1 MTTISRLALVGQAV
15 GIVLIPTQVLAQDAP
30 PPTRSTFWGFV
41 ALGIGGASDSTFYA
55 AGVGAAWQ
63 RRNLVLMG
71 RIASVGPEKENRM
84 EDLGLLA
91 GVGTQRGRFH
101 YLAAAGL
108 GVARNRQDSTALAL
122 PIEAQATWRFSG
134 FAGIGLRGF
143 LSLNKVSSFGGLTIM
158 AEVGRLR

>member
-1 MTTISRLALVGQAV
+1 MSLRRLALVGLAA
-15 GIVLIPTQVLAQDAP
+15 GIVLIPTRVLAQDSP
-30 PPTRSTFWGFV
+30 PPPRSTFWGFV
-41 ALGIGGASDSTFYA
+41 ALGIGGARDSTFYA

-63 RRNLVLMG
+63 RRSLVLMG

>member
-1 MTTISRLALVGQAV
+1 VKRSVQGMVALLV
-15 GIVLIPTQVLAQDAP
+15 ILCIPRGATAQENPAP
-30 PPTRSTFWGFV
+30 ARATFWGFV
-41 ALGIGGASDSTFYA
+41 ALGVGAVRDSSFYA

-63 RRNLVLMG
+63 RRKLILMS

-91 GVGTQRGRFH
+91 GIGTQRGHFH

-108 GVARNRQDSTALAL
+108 GVARTRQDSTALAL
-122 PIEAQATWRFSG
+122 PIEAHAMWRFSRV
-134 FAGIGLRGF
+134 AGIGLRGF
-143 LSLNKVSSFGGLTIM
+143 LSINKLSTFGGLTVM

>member
-1 MTTISRLALVGQAV
+1 VRRFIRLIVVPLLIVGLPARVSAQAN
-15 GIVLIPTQVLAQDAP
+15 PQ
-30 PPTRSTFWGFV
+30 PTRSTVWGFV
-41 ALGIGGASDSTFYA
+41 ALGIGGAYDSTFYA

-63 RRNLVLMG
+63 RHKLVLMG

-91 GVGTQRGRFH
+91 GIGTQRGRFH

-108 GVARNRQDSTALAL
+108 GVARNRQDSTALSL

-143 LSLNKVSSFGGLTIM
+143 LSLNKVATFGGLTVM

>member
-1 MTTISRLALVGQAV
+1 MTSVIR
-15 GIVLIPTQVLAQDAP
+15 GIPKRVSAQDNP
-30 PPTRSTFWGFV
+30 PPTRPTFWGFV
-41 ALGIGGASDSTFYA
+41 ALGIGAAADSSFYA

-63 RRNLVLMG
+63 RRSLVLMA

-108 GVARNRQDSTALAL
+108 GVARDRHDSTALAV

-143 LSLNKVSSFGGLTIM
+143 LSLNKVSSFGGLTVM
-158 AEVGRLR
+158 AQVGRLR

>member
-1 MTTISRLALVGQAV
+1 MSRRFYVGLAV
-15 GIVLIPTQVLAQDAP
+15 GIALVATRVSAQGTP
-30 PPTRSTFWGFV
+30 PPTPSTFWGFV
-41 ALGIGGASDSTFYA
+41 ALGIGGANDSTFYA

-63 RRNLVLMG
+63 RRSLVLMG

-134 FAGIGLRGF
+134 FAGLGLRGF
-143 LSLNKVSSFGGLTIM
+143 LSLNKVSTFGGLTIV